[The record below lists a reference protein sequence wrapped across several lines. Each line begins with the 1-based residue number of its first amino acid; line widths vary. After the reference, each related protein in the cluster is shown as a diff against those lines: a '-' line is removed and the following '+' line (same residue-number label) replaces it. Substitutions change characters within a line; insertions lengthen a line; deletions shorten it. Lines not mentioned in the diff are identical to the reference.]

1 MLVTIDGR
9 VLNSFFADKDSLIV
23 ILCGVDGENVIVKK
37 DDIEDM
43 RVIQQSVMPEDALK
57 LLTEQQ
63 IRDLFAYA
71 RSSQPVNYRS
81 CR

>member
-43 RVIQQSVMPEDALK
+43 RVNPQSVMPEGALK
-57 LLTEQQ
+57 LLNEQQ
-63 IRDLFAYA
+63 IRDLFAYVRA
-71 RSSQPVNYRS
+71 SQPVNY
-81 CR
+81 